1 MQELQFMRAS
11 DNVSP
16 IPGSMDLTGLAGR
29 WCSSEPRAT
38 GIGAINLIVQD
49 GVVSGHV
56 FGAGPDGL
64 IDWGVA
70 PVSALFTDGV
80 SSATCAGFQLRYA
93 FDFLTSHIQANLKLG
108 VMVFGVYQSFCGD
121 GGGNNYFFREFLAV
135 AENEVEPV
143 IGGLSDLSCTHDRV
157 LGASTAAVQCLLGSW
172 RNTNPDSRGI
182 AGLDLEVSGG
192 QVQVRVRGVGADGVA
207 DWGTSGGGIFTC
219 IEEDAV
225 PSAAVLTRFD
235 FGFCDCELQIR
246 QNKGILAVTAFNRFH
261 DQSGRSDY
269 VVRELFHWIGEQAV

>member
-1 MQELQFMRAS
+1 MRELQFMRES
-11 DNVSP
+11 DNVTLT
-16 IPGSMDLTGLAGR
+16 PGAMDLTGLAGR
-29 WCSSEPRAT
+29 WCSSEPQAK
-38 GIGAINLIVQD
+38 GIGRIDLIIQE

-56 FGAGPDGL
+56 FGAGQNGL

-80 SSATCAGFQLRYA
+80 SSASCAGFQLCYD
-93 FDFLTSHIQANLKLG
+93 FDFLTSHVQANLKLG
-108 VMVFGVYQSFCGD
+108 VLVLGVYQSFCGN

-135 AENEVEPV
+135 TENEVEPV
-143 IGGLSDLSCTHDRV
+143 IDSLSDLSCMHDRV
-157 LGASTAAVQCLLGSW
+157 LGASTAAVERLLGSW
-172 RNTNPDSRGI
+172 QNTDPNSRGI

-192 QVQVRVRGVGADGVA
+192 QVQVRVRGVGADGVT
-207 DWGTSGGGIFTC
+207 DWGESGGGIFTC

-225 PSAAVLTRFD
+225 PSAAVLAGFD

-261 DQSGRSDY
+261 DGSGRSDY
-269 VVRELFHWIGEQAV
+269 VVRELFHRSNA